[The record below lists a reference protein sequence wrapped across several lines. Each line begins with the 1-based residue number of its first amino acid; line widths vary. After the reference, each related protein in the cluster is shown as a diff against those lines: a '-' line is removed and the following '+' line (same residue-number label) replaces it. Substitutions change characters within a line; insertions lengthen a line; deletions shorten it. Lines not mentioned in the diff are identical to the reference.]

1 MRFYIV
7 YGELVKI
14 IKIDLGIMLMDVV
27 VIKNG
32 DLIYI
37 DFGNLIVNI
46 VINIQRNVV
55 IRFKEWIF
63 FFICCLLLGDFMVVM
78 DNFDEE

>member
-14 IKIDLGIMLMDVV
+14 IIIDLGIMLMDVV

-46 VINIQRNVV
+46 VINI
-55 IRFKEWIF
+55 
-63 FFICCLLLGDFMVVM
+63 
-78 DNFDEE
+78 